1 MTMWSFTVWKLA
13 NFYKNMNRFAIS
25 YIRFILFIFL
35 SKLKNLNLWDLFGD
49 PFGRQFSLTLFYQL
63 IINVVI
69 FSIAGTLIENKE
81 FKISKN
87 SYLEMN
93 LDFNIQERSG
103 IETSNNLQNPIS
115 KSYGIHEV
123 ISILEKA
130 KNDEKIKGIVLKIS
144 KVNMGLSTIDNLRNA
159 LKNFKKSGKFIVGY
173 EENFSLGAYYLSSVS
188 ENFYLYLL

>member
-1 MTMWSFTVWKLA
+1 MRPFWRSFWA
-13 NFYKNMNRFAIS
+13 SIFA
-25 YIRFILFIFL
+25 YIVL
-35 SKLKNLNLWDLFGD
+35 SAFVI
-49 PFGRQFSLTLFYQL
+49 L

-69 FSIAGTLIENKE
+69 FSLAGTLIESKE

-159 LKNFKKSGKFIVGY
+159 LKDFKKSGKFIVGY
-173 EENFSLGAYYLSSVS
+173 EENFSLGAYYLSVFQKIYIYILR
-188 ENFYLYLL
+188 E

>member
-1 MTMWSFTVWKLA
+1 MRPFWRSFWA
-13 NFYKNMNRFAIS
+13 SIFA
-25 YIRFILFIFL
+25 YIVL
-35 SKLKNLNLWDLFGD
+35 SAFVI
-49 PFGRQFSLTLFYQL
+49 L

-69 FSIAGTLIENKE
+69 FSLAGTLIESKE

-130 KNDEKIKGIVLKIS
+130 KNDQKIKGIVLKIS

-159 LKNFKKSGKFIVGY
+159 LKDFKKSGKFIVG
-173 EENFSLGAYYLSSVS
+173 SVS
-188 ENFYLYLL
+188 YTHLTLPTT

>member
-1 MTMWSFTVWKLA
+1 MRPFWRSFWA
-13 NFYKNMNRFAIS
+13 SIFA
-25 YIRFILFIFL
+25 YIVL
-35 SKLKNLNLWDLFGD
+35 SAFVI
-49 PFGRQFSLTLFYQL
+49 L

-69 FSIAGTLIENKE
+69 FSLASTLIESKE

-144 KVNMGLSTIDNLRNA
+144 KVNMGISTIDN
-159 LKNFKKSGKFIVGY
+159 
-173 EENFSLGAYYLSSVS
+173 
-188 ENFYLYLL
+188 